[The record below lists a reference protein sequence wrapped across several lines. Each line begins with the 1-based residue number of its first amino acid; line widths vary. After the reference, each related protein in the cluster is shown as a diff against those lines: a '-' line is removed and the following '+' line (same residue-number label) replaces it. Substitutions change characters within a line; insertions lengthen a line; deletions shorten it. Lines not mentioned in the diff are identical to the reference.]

1 MRFAS
6 RRQTVAS
13 IDETEGVELIITDPE
28 DLWHANNLIAIGD
41 IVYAPTLR
49 KVTTESSTGSTST
62 QKVRVELAV
71 KVTDTSFD
79 PRASELRVM
88 GTIVNEN
95 EIAAVGQ
102 YHTISLKYSDRDIKF
117 TIWKMQ
123 GWDSVAR
130 SQLAEAV
137 SETANKDVVFAIVM
151 QEGVAN
157 LCLITQSR
165 TVVKQRIEHT
175 IPKKR
180 SSRKETEGG
189 MSDFYGKVLSA
200 LLAAI
205 NFNDPYSRS
214 GIPKQL
220 LLASPGFVAQ
230 NFRAYMK
237 EHAEKKGDK
246 PLARL
251 AKEAAVVHT
260 STGHVHSLNE
270 VLKSPE
276 AQATMRDAKFT
287 NETSM
292 MDSFYQKLRQDD
304 GRAWYGVKPVAK
316 AIREGAVGRGG
327 GVLMVNSA
335 FFKSMDVAERQK
347 YVALVDKVRADGG
360 DVRLLS
366 SDHESGQRLDALGG
380 IAALLTYPLHDL
392 DEDDDDEDGAQVA
405 GSAAGTTII

>member
-6 RRQTVAS
+6 KRQSLTS
-13 IDETEGVELIITDPE
+13 IDETEGVGLIITEPE

-49 KVTTESSTGSTST
+49 KVTTESLTGSTST
-62 QKVRVELAV
+62 QKVRAELAV

-79 PRASELRVM
+79 PRASELRVA

-102 YHTISLKYSDRDIKF
+102 YHTITLKHTDRDIKF
-117 TIWKMQ
+117 TIWKSQ
-123 GWDSVAR
+123 GWDSVAL
-130 SQLAEAV
+130 SLLAEAI
-137 SETANKDVVFAIVM
+137 SETANKDVVFAVVM

-157 LCLITQSR
+157 LCLITESR
-165 TVVKQRIEHT
+165 TLVKQRIEHT

-200 LLAAI
+200 ILGAI
-205 NFNDPYSRS
+205 DFNERS

-220 LLASPGFVAQ
+220 LLASPGFVAH

-237 EHAEKKGDK
+237 EYAERKGDK

-251 AKEAAVVHT
+251 VKEAAVIHT

-276 AQATMRDAKFT
+276 AQKTMRDSKFT
-287 NETSM
+287 QETSL
-292 MDSFYQKLRQDD
+292 MDNFYQKLRQDD
-304 GRAWYGVKPVAK
+304 GRAWYGVQPVAK

-327 GVLMVNSA
+327 GVLMMNSA

-347 YVALVDKVRADGG
+347 YVALVDKVREDGG

-392 DEDDDDEDGAQVA
+392 DEDDDEEDAAQVQE

>member
-6 RRQTVAS
+6 KRQTVAS
-13 IDETEGVELIITDPE
+13 IDETEGVELIITEPE

-41 IVYAPTLR
+41 VVYAPTLR
-49 KVTTESSTGSTST
+49 KVTTEGATGSTSA
-62 QKVRVELAV
+62 QKVRTELAV
-71 KVTDTSFD
+71 NVSKTSFD
-79 PRASELRVM
+79 PRVSELRVA

-95 EIAAVGQ
+95 PIAAVGQ
-102 YHTISLKYSDRDIKF
+102 YHTLTLKHSDRDIKF
-117 TIWKMQ
+117 TIWKRQ
-123 GWDSVAR
+123 GWDSVA
-130 SQLAEAV
+130 LALLTEAV
-137 SETANKDVVFAIVM
+137 SETANKDVVFAVVM

-157 LCLITQSR
+157 LCLITESR

-180 SSRKETEGG
+180 STRKETEGG
-189 MSDFYGKVLSA
+189 MSDFYGKVLA
-200 LLAAI
+200 AILAAI
-205 NFNDPYSRS
+205 DFNERS
-214 GIPKQL
+214 GTPKQL

-237 EHAEKKGDK
+237 EYADKHGDK

-276 AQATMRDAKFT
+276 AQRTMRDAKFT
-287 NETSM
+287 NETSL
-292 MDSFYQKLRQDD
+292 MDNFYQKLRQDD
-304 GRAWYGVKPVAK
+304 GRAWYGVNPVAK

-335 FFKSMDVAERQK
+335 FFRSMDVAERQK
-347 YVALVDKVRADGG
+347 YVALVDKVSEDGG

-392 DEDDDDEDGAQVA
+392 DEDDDEEDVVQAE